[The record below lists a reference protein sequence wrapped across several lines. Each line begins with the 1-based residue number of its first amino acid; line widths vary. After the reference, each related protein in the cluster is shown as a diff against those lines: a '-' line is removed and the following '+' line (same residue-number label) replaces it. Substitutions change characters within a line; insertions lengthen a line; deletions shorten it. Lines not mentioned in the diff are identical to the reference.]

1 MRKNYSQVRKQ
12 RELAK
17 KARQQEKQERRSAR
31 LGATGPAPATETP
44 EAEPVTGSD
53 GTVRGAS

>member
-31 LGATGPAPATETP
+31 LSGTGPDPAAATP
-44 EAEPVTGSD
+44 EADPVTASD

>member
-31 LGATGPAPATETP
+31 LAGAAPDPAAATP
-44 EAEPVTGSD
+44 EADPITVSD
-53 GTVRGAS
+53 GTLRGAS